1 VSKYDGHTPGPW
13 QHYAFG
19 SDAPIGPYIVAV
31 TVNTDGQIGPVRGYT
46 ITCGVPRDGV
56 STYWPARGVGGRSDE
71 EAEANARLIADA
83 PLLLRQRDALLE
95 AAKVC
100 ETWLESPPYTESDK
114 HVCRQSLVKLRS
126 AIADAEKTTD

>member
-1 VSKYDGHTPGPW
+1 MSKYDGHTPGPW

-83 PLLLRQRDALLE
+83 PLLLRQRDALLM
-95 AAKVC
+95 ATKRALQ
-100 ETWLESPPYTESDK
+100 TLELDSAPRPCASSAMNT
-114 HVCRQSLVKLRS
+114 LRS
-126 AIADAEKTTD
+126 AIAACERNEQ

>member
-1 VSKYDGHTPGPW
+1 MTKQNTPQTSYWHPDGMRIGDGGHFVEVSEYRK
-13 QHYAFG
+13 
-19 SDAPIGPYIVAV
+19 
-31 TVNTDGQIGPVRGYT
+31 
-46 ITCGVPRDGV
+46 
-56 STYWPARGVGGRSDE
+56 
-71 EAEANARLIADA
+71 
-83 PLLLRQRDALLE
+83 LLVKHDALLE